1 MTSVWLSV
9 GLVSLHVFA
18 NLVWIGSIAGAGFLL
33 ARSGEK
39 EEDKAFASAAAWLY
53 QRVATPAFGVSFL
66 AGVGRLALE
75 PSTYMHAHWFH
86 GKLTF
91 ALVVIALHHVI
102 GARAK
107 KARAGSMQRAKSGA
121 ILSVALLCAT
131 LLSVLFVL
139 FKSAL
144 VP

>member
-18 NLVWIGSIAGAGFLL
+18 NLVWIGSIASSGFLL
-33 ARSGEK
+33 AKAEEEKALASG
-39 EEDKAFASAAAWLY
+39 AAWLY
-53 QRVATPAFGVSFL
+53 QRIATPAFGVSFL
-66 AGVGRLALE
+66 TGIGRFALE
-75 PSTYMHAHWFH
+75 PGTYIHAHWFH

-121 ILSVALLCAT
+121 ILSLALLCST
-131 LLSVLFVL
+131 LLTVLFVL
-139 FKSAL
+139 FKAAL

>member
-1 MTSVWLSV
+1 MSSVWLSV
-9 GLVSLHVFA
+9 GLVVIHVFA
-18 NLVWIGSIAGAGFLL
+18 NLVWIGSIASAGFLL
-33 ARSGEK
+33 ARADEEK
-39 EEDKAFASAAAWLY
+39 AYASASAWLY
-53 QRVATPAFGVSFL
+53 QRIATPAFGISFL
-66 AGVGRLALE
+66 AGLGRFALE

-86 GKLTF
+86 GKVTF

-121 ILSVALLCAT
+121 ILSLALLCAS
-131 LLSVLFVL
+131 LLTVLFVL
-139 FKSAL
+139 YKSAL

>member
-1 MTSVWLSV
+1 MTSVFLSV
-9 GLVSLHVFA
+9 GLVFLHVFA
-18 NLVWIGSIAGAGFLL
+18 NLVWIGSIVSSGFLL
-33 ARSGEK
+33 ARSEN
-39 EEDKAFASAAAWLY
+39 ESALADAAAWLY

-66 AGVGRLALE
+66 AGVGRFALE

-91 ALVVIALHHVI
+91 ALVAIALHHVI

-107 KARAGSMQRAKSGA
+107 KARAGSRQRAKSGA

-131 LLSVLFVL
+131 LLTVLFVL
-139 FKSAL
+139 FKAAL

>member
-1 MTSVWLSV
+1 MTSIWLSV

-18 NLVWIGSIAGAGFLL
+18 NLVWIGSIVAAGFLL
-33 ARSGEK
+33 ARADEEK
-39 EEDKAFASAAAWLY
+39 AYASASAWLY
-53 QRVATPAFGVSFL
+53 RRIATPAFGVSFL
-66 AGVGRLALE
+66 TGVGRLALE

-107 KARAGSMQRAKSGA
+107 KASAGSMQRAKSGA
-121 ILSVALLCAT
+121 ILSVALLCAS
-131 LLSVLFVL
+131 LLTVLFVL